1 MNYNYSY
8 WEVSSYFSCYDVL
21 IIGSGIV
28 GLSAAIHLK
37 KSNSLLK
44 VGILEKGLLPDGAS
58 TKNAG
63 FACFGSVSELLAQ
76 LKTSSEAELRAVVDM
91 RWKGLMLLKELCGQ
105 ELKFDPCGGFEL
117 FDIANKD
124 EFETCKQQ
132 IPYLNKLLSD
142 IVGSTDIYAV
152 DTKKIPKNGFRN
164 VEFCIRNNFEGTVDS
179 GSMMLSLIKTA
190 VSLGVIIMNGFDVND
205 FEQKENEIE
214 VRSTKS
220 DLFTTKKLL
229 FATNAF
235 TSVLLPEVK
244 ILPGR
249 GQVMITKP
257 INGLKV
263 KGSFHV
269 DKGYFYFRSVDNR
282 ILIGGGRNLD
292 FLNEQTF
299 EKGTSEII
307 LSSLSKML
315 SEIILPNQT
324 IEIDYT
330 WSGIMGFGSELL
342 PEIREARPNIFC
354 AVRCNGMGVAMGS
367 LSGKMAAEMMVKDLN
382 YAL

>member
-1 MNYNYSY
+1 MNNNYSY

-21 IIGSGIV
+21 VIGSGIV

-117 FDIANKD
+117 FDTANKD

-142 IVGSTDIYAV
+142 IIGSTDIYAV
-152 DTKKIPKNGFRN
+152 DNKKILENGFQN

-179 GSMMLSLIKTA
+179 GSMMLSLTKSA
-190 VSLGVIIMNGFDVND
+190 VSLGVIIMNGIDVID
-205 FEQKENEIE
+205 FEHKENEIE

-235 TSVLLPEVK
+235 TSILLPEVK

-249 GQVMITKP
+249 GQVMISKP

-263 KGSFHV
+263 KGSFHI
-269 DKGYFYFRSVDNR
+269 DKGYFYFRSVDSR
-282 ILIGGGRNLD
+282 ILIGGGRNFD
-292 FLNEQTF
+292 VETEQTF

-307 LSSLSKML
+307 LSSLLKML
-315 SEIILPNQT
+315 SEIILPNQAV
-324 IEIDYT
+324 EIDYT

-367 LSGKMAAEMMVKDLN
+367 LSGKMAAELILGTKSQ
-382 YAL
+382 